1 MISSFIH
8 LSNKYLLS
16 ACFLGA
22 RLYDVCWGGGT
33 EIDRISVPPA
43 PQTPA
48 RELTANK
55 GEPYLNDNRPESTVG
70 TVKKCRKLDF

>member
-1 MISSFIH
+1 MMV
-8 LSNKYLLS
+8 
-16 ACFLGA
+16 AG
-22 RLYDVCWGGGT
+22 GGGT